1 MSFNIALSGINA
13 AQKDLDV
20 TANNIAN
27 VNTFGFKE
35 SRAEFADVY
44 ATSIFSNAKTNSG
57 NGVKTAQVAQQFHQ
71 GSLQFTQ
78 NALDLAITGEGFFVT
93 AEDTVTLTRNYT
105 RAGAFNLNAD
115 NYVVNASGQYL
126 QAYPVDQNGNPSS
139 VSMAATRPLQI
150 STSVGSPTKTDQ
162 VDMTFN
168 LPSGGSQHDIGDFDP
183 TNPDTYTSS
192 TSVTV
197 YDSLGEPHVAQ
208 TYFVK
213 RIPDPVGPPVIAEN
227 SWDILTYVD
236 GAPVDITGGTANT
249 PGVGNPNPTIP
260 ASARMVF
267 GTDGQLAPATPPA
280 TNPTP
285 SPITTAPLGS
295 TNGADPTQTLT
306 FNFNNPTQ
314 YGAPF
319 EVSALSQNG
328 STVGKLTG
336 IDIASDGLVKATFS
350 NGSTVYMGKVAV
362 AKFNNTQGL
371 AQIGD
376 TSWQA
381 TQNSGEP
388 IAGEGNNGTF
398 GKINSSAIEQ
408 SNVNLSGEL
417 VDLISAQRNFQ
428 ANSRALEV
436 NSTLQQT
443 ILQIR

>member
-44 ATSIFSNAKTNSG
+44 ATSIFSNGKTATG

-71 GSLQFTQ
+71 GSLLTTQ
-78 NALDLAITGEGFFVT
+78 NSLDMAIGGEGFFVT
-93 AEDTVTLTRNYT
+93 AEDPTTLTRNFT
-105 RAGAFNLNAD
+105 RAGAFNLNSE
-115 NYVVNASGQYL
+115 NYVVNASGQFL
-126 QAYPVDQNGNPSS
+126 QAYPVDSNGNPSS

-150 STSVGSPTKTDQ
+150 STSVGSPTQTDQ

-168 LPSGGSQHDIGDFDP
+168 LPSGGTEHDIGDFDP
-183 TNPDTYTSS
+183 GNPDTYTSS
-192 TSVTV
+192 TSVTT

-208 TYFVK
+208 TYFIK
-213 RIPDPVGPPVIAEN
+213 RTPDPVGPPVIAEN
-227 SWDILTYVD
+227 SWDVVTYVD
-236 GAPVDITGGTANT
+236 KKPVDIAGGTAN
-249 PGVGNPNPTIP
+249 VANASNPNTTIP
-260 ASARMVF
+260 TSARMVF
-267 GTDGQLAPATPPA
+267 GTDGELDPGTPVSPL
-280 TNPTP
+280 
-285 SPITTAPLGS
+285 PITTVALGS
-295 TNGADPTQTLT
+295 TNGADPTQTVT

-314 YGAPF
+314 FGAAF

-336 IDIASDGLVKATFS
+336 IDIATDGLVKATFS
-350 NGSTVYMGKVAV
+350 NGSTVYMGKVAI

-388 IAGEGNNGTF
+388 IAGEGNSGTF
-398 GKINSSAIEQ
+398 GKINSSNLEQ
-408 SNVNLSGEL
+408 SNVNLSTEL

>member
-27 VNTFGFKE
+27 VNTYGFKE

-44 ATSIFSNAKTNSG
+44 ATSIFSNGKTATG

-71 GSLQFTQ
+71 GSLLSTQ
-78 NALDLAITGEGFFVT
+78 NSLDMAIGGEGFFVT
-93 AEDTVTLTRNYT
+93 AEDPTTLTRSFT
-105 RAGAFNLNAD
+105 RAGAFNLNSD
-115 NYVVNASGQYL
+115 NFVVNASGQYL
-126 QAYPVDQNGNPSS
+126 QAYPVDSNGNPSS

-150 STSVGSPTKTDQ
+150 STSVGTPTQTSE
-162 VDMTFN
+162 VDLTFN
-168 LPSGGSQHDIGDFDP
+168 LPSSSPVLDVKNFDP
-183 TNPDTYTSS
+183 KNPDTYSSS
-192 TSVTV
+192 TSVTI
-197 YDSLGEPHVAQ
+197 YDSLGEPHVSQ
-208 TYFVK
+208 TFFVK
-213 RIPDPVGPPVIAEN
+213 LDPAAASPSVGQNTWASIV
-227 SWDILTYVD
+227 YVD
-236 GAPVDITGGTANT
+236 GQPVDVVGGTTVT
-249 PGVGNPNPTIP
+249 PNGTNPNTTIP
-260 ASARMVF
+260 NFATIEF
-267 GTDGQLAPATPPA
+267 GTDGKLV
-280 TNPTP
+280 TNGIVP
-285 SPITTAPLGS
+285 SPLTTEPLGPLGANVI
-295 TNGADPTQTLT
+295 TNGSNPNQTLT
-306 FNFNNPTQ
+306 FNFNSPTQ
-314 YGAPF
+314 FAAPF
-319 EVSALSQNG
+319 EVSALAQDG

-350 NGSTVYMGKVAV
+350 NGSTVYMGKVAI

-388 IAGEGNNGTF
+388 IAGQGNSGTF
-398 GKINSSAIEQ
+398 GKINSSAVEQ
-408 SNVNLSGEL
+408 SNVNLSSEL

>member
-44 ATSIFSNAKTNSG
+44 ATSIFSNAKTANG

-93 AEDTVTLTRNYT
+93 AEDTTTLTRSYT
-105 RAGAFNLNAD
+105 RAGAFNLNQD

-126 QAYPVDQNGNPSS
+126 QAYPVDENGVPSS

-150 STSVGSPTKTDQ
+150 STSVGTPTQTSE
-162 VDMTFN
+162 VDMTMN
-168 LPSGGSQHDIGDFDP
+168 LPAGGSEHDIGDFDP

-192 TSVTV
+192 TSVTI

-208 TYFVK
+208 TYYVK
-213 RIPDPVGPPVIAEN
+213 APAPAVNE
-227 SWDILTYVD
+227 WDVLTYVD
-236 GAPVDITGGTANT
+236 GQPTNINGGTANT
-249 PGVGNPNPTIP
+249 PNAGNPNTTIP
-260 ASARMVF
+260 NSAKMTF
-267 GTDGQLAPATPPA
+267 GTDGLLAPVTPPA
-280 TNPTP
+280 TNPSP
-285 SPITTAPLGS
+285 SPVETITLGAAGVI
-295 TNGADPTQTLT
+295 TNGADPNQTVR
-306 FNFNNPTQ
+306 FNFNDPTQ
-314 YGAPF
+314 FGAPF

-336 IDIASDGLVKATFS
+336 IDIAADGLVKATFS
-350 NGSTVYMGKVAV
+350 NGSTVYMGKVAI

-381 TQNSGEP
+381 TQTSGEA
-388 IAGEGNNGTF
+388 IAGEGNSGTF
-398 GKINSSAIEQ
+398 GKINSSSIEQ
-408 SNVNLSGEL
+408 SNVNLSAEL